1 MLPALAANGVVIA
14 KLGKL
19 ILPIA
24 LWLCLC
30 WWIVKLYHALLRAN
44 ILINRK
50 SAIASVCCVD
60 FSKHFAKKKNYRYV
74 P

>member
-24 LWLCLC
+24 LRLCLRR
-30 WWIVKLYHALLRAN
+30 WIVKPHHALLRAN
-44 ILINRK
+44 ILINIK
-50 SAIASVCCVD
+50 SVIALVCCVD
-60 FSKHFAKKKNYRYV
+60 FPNILRKKNYVY
-74 P
+74 